1 MTGERKSLEAR
12 RAEAAESG
20 YRAAGYC
27 GLLHPD
33 GKARCTRPPDHPGRR
48 HMDYYTGRKSLVDV
62 IGTEW
67 SE

>member
-27 GLLHPD
+27 GLLHPE
-33 GKARCTRPPDHPGRR
+33 GKARCTSPPYHPGRR
-48 HMDYYTGRKSLVDV
+48 HVDYYNGRQSLGDV
-62 IGTEW
+62 TGTEW
-67 SE
+67 VE